1 MNNFAMKMYVKYLN
15 AKQDFLQNEVGAM
28 GVVETVILIGA
39 AVVLAILFKD
49 RITEMINGLLDKLQT
64 KVDGAI

>member
-15 AKQDFLQNEVGAM
+15 SKQDFLQNEVGAM